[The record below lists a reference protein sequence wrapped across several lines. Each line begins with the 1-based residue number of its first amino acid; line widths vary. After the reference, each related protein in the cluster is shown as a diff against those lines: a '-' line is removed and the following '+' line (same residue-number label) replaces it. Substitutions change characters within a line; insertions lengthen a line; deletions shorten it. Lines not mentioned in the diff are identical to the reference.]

1 LTSFFNK
8 DNVNVDGATE
18 STLNNSA
25 PIPNEVSQPNQS
37 ANAETTEKSKQ
48 NDNAQKRV
56 FRTVTEWRERNFWIR
71 YNGNK
76 MTCTVCITENKGK
89 SFTSGCTNFKVL

>member
-18 STLNNSA
+18 STVNNSV

-48 NDNAQKRV
+48 NDNAPKRF
-56 FRTVTEWRERNFWIR
+56 FRKEFLVI
-71 YNGNK
+71 K
-76 MTCTVCITENKGK
+76 MTCTVCITENKDK
-89 SFTSGCTNFKVL
+89 SFTSGCTNFRVF